1 MNFKEELNAKMQK
14 RINMEAEI
22 HDSVFKLCESQ
33 IRDENDHG
41 KVSTVFLIPEILLG
55 HPLVDRKDCKKYIM
69 YKLKKDGIKCKTI
82 GNTMSIYI
90 KWGEKF
96 LADFDEVDTTIKLKK
111 KNEFDD
117 NDKKM
122 FNMKK

>member
-22 HDSVFKLCESQ
+22 HDSIFKLCEAQ

-41 KVSTVFLIPEILLG
+41 KVSTIFSIPEILLG
-55 HPLVDRKDCKKYIM
+55 HPLVDRRDCRKYIM
-69 YKLKKDGIKCKTI
+69 YKLKKDGIECTI
-82 GNTMSIYI
+82 INRTMNIYI
-90 KWGEKF
+90 KWGDKF
-96 LADFDEVDTTIKLKK
+96 LADFDEVEIKIKSKK
-111 KNEFDD
+111 KNEYDD

-122 FNMKK
+122 FEMKK